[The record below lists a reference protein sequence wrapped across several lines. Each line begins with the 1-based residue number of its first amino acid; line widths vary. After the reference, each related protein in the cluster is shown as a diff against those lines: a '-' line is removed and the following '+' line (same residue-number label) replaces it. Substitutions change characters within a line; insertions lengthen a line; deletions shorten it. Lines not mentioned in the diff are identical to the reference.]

1 MSIVVKKLVIILADF
16 SLAVLALVLMVMVRY
31 SEGINV
37 QFSVHLIPFS
47 ILFLIWI
54 FIFYLADL
62 YRLSMFRTELS
73 IAKSLF
79 QALIISGI
87 VSIIVLYL
95 FPELFKLT
103 PKTNLLVVGILF
115 FILDYL
121 LRLTIFRFVAS
132 GRTPLIILGNSPL
145 IQETITY
152 IEKNPQVGY
161 RVKEWIK
168 EIPNEHEHALFD
180 AIKKANVGTII
191 LSPQLANESYATSSL
206 FALLPLNILVI
217 NFLDF
222 YETLFDKVALREIN
236 TEWFVHHISTR
247 RNLYDTAKRCIDV
260 FLSLILGV
268 IFLPIIFFIGIL
280 ILLSSRGWAIFPQKR
295 MGKNGNEFILYKFRT
310 MKKNSEGPLWTE
322 KGDMRVTAIG
332 KILRFTHLDEL
343 PQLWN
348 ILKGDISFT
357 GPRPERTELA
367 EQYRKF
373 PYYDVRHIVKPGLTG
388 WAQINFR
395 PSASFE
401 EAYEKLTYDIY
412 YVKNRSLFLDLL
424 IILRTIRYIFTSH

>member
-1 MSIVVKKLVIILADF
+1 MHIVKKLALIIADF
-16 SLAVLALVLMVMVRY
+16 GLATLALVLMVMVRY
-31 SEGINV
+31 GEGV
-37 QFSVHLIPFS
+37 GEKFSVHFVPFS
-47 ILFLIWI
+47 ILFLLWI

-62 YRLSMFRTELS
+62 YRLSTFRTELS

-79 QALIISGI
+79 QALLVSGI
-87 VSIIVLYL
+87 VSIVVLYL
-95 FPELFKLT
+95 FPELFMLT
-103 PKTNLLVVGILF
+103 PKTNLLVVGIFF

-132 GRTPLIILGNSPL
+132 GRTPIIILGDSPL
-145 IQETITY
+145 IRETISY
-152 IEKNPQVGY
+152 MEKNPQSGY
-161 RVKEWIK
+161 RLEQWAKEVPK
-168 EIPNEHEHALFD
+168 EDSRALFS
-180 AIKKANVGTII
+180 IIQKTGVRTII
-191 LSPQLANESYATSSL
+191 LSPHLANESHVVASL
-206 FALLPLNILVI
+206 FTLLPLNVSVI

-222 YETLFDKVALREIN
+222 YEMLFDRVALKEID
-236 TEWFVHHISTR
+236 TEWFVQHISTR
-247 RNLYDTAKRCIDV
+247 KKIYDIAKRSGDICLSFALGILCIPLFV
-260 FLSLILGV
+260 L
-268 IFLPIIFFIGIL
+268 IGIL
-280 ILLSSRGWAIFPQKR
+280 ILASSRGWIIFPQKR
-295 MGKNGNEFILYKFRT
+295 IGKNGNEFVLYKFRT
-310 MKKNSEGPLWTE
+310 MKKDSGGALWTE
-322 KGDMRVTAIG
+322 KNDTRITAVG

-367 EQYRKF
+367 EQYKRF

>member
-1 MSIVVKKLVIILADF
+1 MHVVKKLTLILADF
-16 SLAVLALVLMVMVRY
+16 GLATLALLLMVMVRY
-31 SEGINV
+31 GEGV
-37 QFSVHLIPFS
+37 GEKFSVHVIPFS
-47 ILFLIWI
+47 ILFLLWI

-62 YRLSMFRTELS
+62 YRLSIFRTELS

-79 QALIISGI
+79 RALFVSGI
-87 VSIIVLYL
+87 VSIVVLYL

-103 PKTNLLVVGILF
+103 PKTNLLVVGIFF

-132 GRTPLIILGNSPL
+132 GRTPIIILGDSPL
-145 IQETITY
+145 MHETILY
-152 IEKNPQVGY
+152 IEKNPQSGY
-161 RVKEWIK
+161 RLEQWIK
-168 EIPNEHEHALFD
+168 EIPKKNSHALFH
-180 AIKKANVGTII
+180 IIQKTEVGTII
-191 LSPQLANESYATSSL
+191 LSPHLANESHVVTSL
-206 FALLPLNILVI
+206 FTLLPLNVSVI

-222 YETLFDKVALREIN
+222 YEMLFDRVALKEID
-236 TEWFVHHISTR
+236 TGWFVQHISTR
-247 RNLYDTAKRCIDV
+247 KKIYDVAKRGGDI
-260 FLSLILGV
+260 FLSLVLSILC
-268 IFLPIIFFIGIL
+268 IPLFILIGIL
-280 ILLSSRGWAIFPQKR
+280 ILASSRGWVIFPQKR
-295 MGKNGNEFILYKFRT
+295 IGKNGSEFVLYKFRT
-310 MKKNSEGPLWTE
+310 MKKNSEGALWTE
-322 KGDMRVTAIG
+322 KNDTRITAVG

-412 YVKNRSLFLDLL
+412 YVKNRSLFLDIL
-424 IILRTIRYIFTSH
+424 IVLRTIRYIFTSH

>member
-1 MSIVVKKLVIILADF
+1 MRIAKKIALILGDF
-16 SLAVLALVLMVMVRY
+16 SLAVIALGLMVVARY
-31 SEGINV
+31 DGNV
-37 QFSVHLIPFS
+37 WTQFSVHISAFS
-47 ILFLIWI
+47 LLFVIWI

-62 YRLSMFRTELS
+62 YRFSTFQSELP

-87 VSIIVLYL
+87 ASIIVLYL

-103 PKTNLLVVGILF
+103 PKTNLVVVGIIF

-121 LRLTIFRFVAS
+121 LRVAIFRFLKS
-132 GRTPLIILGNSPL
+132 ERTPILILGNSPL
-145 IQETITY
+145 IEETVMY
-152 IEKNPQVGY
+152 LEKNPQAGY

-168 EIPNEHEHALFD
+168 EIPKEHSLALFD
-180 AIKKANVGTII
+180 AIKKVGVGIII
-191 LSPQLANESYATSSL
+191 LSPQLANESNTTSSL
-206 FALLPLNILVI
+206 FALLPLNVSII

-222 YETLFDKVALREIN
+222 YETLFDKVALKEIN
-236 TEWFVHHISTR
+236 TEWFIQHISTR
-247 RNLYDTAKRCIDV
+247 RKIYDFVKRTIDV
-260 FLSLILGV
+260 FLSLVIGI
-268 IFLPIIFFIGIL
+268 IFLPLALLIGIL
-280 ILLSSRGWAIFPQKR
+280 IFISSRGEIIFPQKR
-295 MGKNGNEFILYKFRT
+295 MGKNGEEFVLYKFRT
-310 MKKNSEGPLWTE
+310 MVKNSGPLWTE
-322 KGDMRVTAIG
+322 KGDTRVTVVG
-332 KILRFTHLDEL
+332 KILRFTHLDEF

-348 ILKGDISFT
+348 ILRGDISIT

-367 EQYRKF
+367 EQYRRF
-373 PYYDVRHIVKPGLTG
+373 PYYDVRHIIKPGLTG

>member
-1 MSIVVKKLVIILADF
+1 MHIAKKIALILGDFGLAFFSVALMIVIRYPGAFNLHFMEHVSAF
-16 SLAVLALVLMVMVRY
+16 SL
-31 SEGINV
+31 
-37 QFSVHLIPFS
+37 
-47 ILFLIWI
+47 LFLIWVI
-54 FIFYLADL
+54 IFYLADL
-62 YRLSMFRTELS
+62 YRFSTFRTELS
-73 IAKSLF
+73 IAKSLL
-79 QALIISGI
+79 QALLVSGI
-87 VSIIVLYL
+87 TSIVMLYL

-103 PKTNLLVVGILF
+103 PKTNLLIVGIVF

-121 LRLTIFRFVAS
+121 LRIIIFRFLKS
-132 GRTPLIILGNSPL
+132 ERTPILILGNSPL
-145 IQETITY
+145 IQETVTY
-152 IEKNPQVGY
+152 LEKNPQTGY
-161 RVKEWIK
+161 RVKEWMK
-168 EIPNEHEHALFD
+168 EIPKEHEHALSD
-180 AIKKANVGTII
+180 AIKKVNVGTII
-191 LSPQLANESYATSSL
+191 LSPQLANESYATTSL
-206 FALLPLNILVI
+206 FALLPLNVSVI

-222 YETLFDKVALREIN
+222 YETLFDKVALKEIN
-236 TEWFVHHISTR
+236 TEWFVQHISTR
-247 RNLYDTAKRCIDV
+247 RNLYDTAKRCVDI
-260 FLSLILGV
+260 FLSLVLGI
-268 IFLPIIFFIGIL
+268 IFLPLAILIAVL
-280 ILLSSRGWAIFPQKR
+280 ILLSSKGWVVFPQKR
-295 MGKNGNEFILYKFRT
+295 FGKNGEEFVLYKFRT
-310 MKKNSEGPLWTE
+310 MKNNSEGPLWTE
-322 KGDMRVTAIG
+322 KGDSRVTGVG
-332 KILRFTHLDEL
+332 KVLRFTHLDEL